1 MRFESGRYSLPKR
14 VWLDGKDVS
23 DRALAMDAAPEPDVE
38 VWGSIETL
46 MLDAN
51 GRALSTHGELMPYT
65 LYGKIRWEYAN

>member
-1 MRFESGRYSLPKR
+1 
-14 VWLDGKDVS
+14 
-23 DRALAMDAAPEPDVE
+23 MDAAPEPDVE

-51 GRALSTHGELMPYT
+51 GRALSTRGELMPYT